1 MIIFPFWLFFF
12 PHYNIQDNLSE
23 NHSLTTDTN
32 STKGEKSNEHKESK
46 NNGKKAKLRKRKTE
60 KGNMEEEEKVPKKES
75 SLKRSGRPV
84 LKTSSTLT
92 SKGKEGSGE
101 RKDKGTRPPRR
112 INTNGNSPE
121 DRSAKKSP
129 TATSEDGG
137 SSSMTE
143 EGGSSRKRK
152 NKTEDKKE

>member
-1 MIIFPFWLFFF
+1 
-12 PHYNIQDNLSE
+12 LSE

-60 KGNMEEEEKVPKKES
+60 KGNIEEEKVPKKERG

-84 LKTSSTLT
+84 LKTSSTLS

-101 RKDKGTRPPRR
+101 RKEKGTRPPRR

-121 DRSAKKSP
+121 DSSAKKSP
-129 TATSEDGG
+129 TATSEDGHEG

-143 EGGSSRKRK
+143 EGSSRKRK